1 MESAASSLNKSM
13 LSFLPTM
20 GAGEALLMGV
30 DFSMPLLLKITPPVK
45 TPRSETPILK
55 EMIFGCNKG
64 CKSRNSLIYTLVC
77 GERGSGLLYKIIK
90 DLYQIISNLSER
102 QVVTDII

>member
-1 MESAASSLNKSM
+1 M

-77 GERGSGLLYKIIK
+77 GERGIRTPGASQHDGFQDRCNRPLYH
-90 DLYQIISNLSER
+90 LSNG
-102 QVVTDII
+102 